1 MIIDFADIARETIKY
16 TMDDIAREMMKYIM
30 DDVLN
35 EVQKNKSYVGMI
47 IASRTLDTEEK
58 VKNFYGGKNGKELE
72 DEPWLALLM
81 IFRLELKAEKKS
93 MF

>member
-35 EVQKNKSYVGMI
+35 ELWRRKM
-47 IASRTLDTEEK
+47 
-58 VKNFYGGKNGKELE
+58 GKN
-72 DEPWLALLM
+72 
-81 IFRLELKAEKKS
+81 
-93 MF
+93 